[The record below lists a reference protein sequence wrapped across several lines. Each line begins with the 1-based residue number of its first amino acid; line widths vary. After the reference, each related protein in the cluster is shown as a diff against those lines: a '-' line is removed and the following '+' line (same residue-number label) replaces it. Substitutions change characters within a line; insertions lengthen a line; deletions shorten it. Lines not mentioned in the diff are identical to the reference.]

1 MEQQRNILFIL
12 FLTLS
17 LFLYWTW
24 ESDQNA
30 NERLAQQQAQNEQ
43 LLLNAQQDST
53 SILNPQNQITL
64 QSDLLRLQISLIGGD
79 IVDAKLLQV
88 MQEQGKTDP
97 FHLLQSDPVF
107 VYQAQSGLVGKDG
120 PDAKSRPT
128 YSVESKEFILQDGAD
143 SVSASLYFE
152 QNGVTYV
159 KTYTL
164 KRGSYVVDVSY
175 DVKNQT
181 ANPLSMAFYGQL
193 KQTVDASKQNTPGLF
208 SVAGAYRG
216 TAYSSADARYEK
228 NTLDKIVELS
238 QDRTPLNVTTTG
250 GWVAMI
256 QHYFVSAWI
265 GDTTEGVTNV
275 IYSSSADNGQNAI
288 IGIRTE
294 ATQVAPNSEH
304 EFKSSMWIGPKSQDA
319 MELVAPNLDLTVD
332 YGWLWFLSIPLFK
345 IMEFIH
351 SFVGNWGFSIIL
363 LTLIVR
369 TVMFPLTKA
378 QYTSMAKM
386 RLLTPKL
393 QELRERYG
401 NDRQKMGQE
410 TMRLY
415 KQEKVN
421 PLGGCLP
428 LLIQMP
434 IFIALYWTLMESTE
448 LRHAPFMLWIT
459 DLSVYDPY
467 FVTPILYGIS
477 MFIMQRLTPTP
488 VTDPIQRKVFMAM
501 PFVFTFMF
509 CTFPAGLTVYW
520 LVSNVF
526 TIVQQLIIYRSLEKK
541 GLHVRTPAPAKAAA
555 STSTED
561 TANKADKDNK

>member
-24 ESDQNA
+24 ESDQNTKA
-30 NERLAQQQAQNEQ
+30 SLAQQQAENQQQ
-43 LLLNAQQDST
+43 LLTAQQDST

-64 QSDLLRLQISLIGGD
+64 ESDLLRLQISLKGGD

-97 FHLLQSDPVF
+97 FHLLQSDPAF
-107 VYQAQSGLVGKDG
+107 VYQAQSGLIGKDG
-120 PDAKSRPT
+120 PDSKSRPIYT
-128 YSVESKEFILQDGAD
+128 TSAKEFVMQDGED
-143 SVSASLYFE
+143 SVSANLTYE
-152 QNGVTYV
+152 QNGVVFV

-175 DVKNQT
+175 DVKNT
-181 ANPLSMAFYGQL
+181 TSSPVSMAFYGQL
-193 KQTVDASKQNTPGLF
+193 KQTVDASKQNNPGLF
-208 SVAGAYRG
+208 PMAGAYRG
-216 TAYSSADARYEK
+216 TAYSSADSRYEK
-228 NTLDKIVELS
+228 NTLDKLVELS
-238 QDRTPLNVTTTG
+238 QEKTPLNVSTTG

-275 IYSSSADNGQNAI
+275 IYSGAADSDTSAI
-288 IGIRTE
+288 IGIRTTPTE
-294 ATQVAPNSEH
+294 IAANSEH
-304 EFKSSMWIGPKSQDA
+304 EFKSSMWIGPKSQDV
-319 MELVAPNLDLTVD
+319 METVAPNLDLTVD

-351 SFVGNWGFSIIL
+351 GFVGNWGFSIII
-363 LTLIVR
+363 LTLVVR
-369 TVMFPLTKA
+369 SVMFPLTKA

-401 NDRQKMGQE
+401 DDRQKMGQE

-448 LRHAPFMLWIT
+448 LRHAPFILWIT
-459 DLSVYDPY
+459 DLSVHDPY

-477 MFIMQRLTPTP
+477 MFIMQRMTPTP
-488 VTDPIQRKVFMAM
+488 VNDPIQRKVFLAM

-520 LVSNVF
+520 LVSNIF
-526 TIVQQLIIYRSLEKK
+526 TILQQLIIYRSLEKK
-541 GLHVRTPAPAKAAA
+541 GLHVRTPKIAGL
-555 STSTED
+555 D
-561 TANKADKDNK
+561 ANKDK

>member
-30 NERLAQQQAQNEQ
+30 KISLAQQQAENQQQ
-43 LLLNAQQDST
+43 LLSAQQDST

-64 QSDLLRLQISLIGGD
+64 ESDLLRLQISLKGGD

-97 FHLLQSDPVF
+97 FHLLQSEPAF
-107 VYQAQSGLVGKDG
+107 VYQAQSGLIGKDG
-120 PDAKSRPT
+120 PDSKSRPT
-128 YSVESKEFILQDGAD
+128 YTTSAKEFVLQDGED
-143 SVSASLYFE
+143 SVSASLTYE
-152 QNGVTYV
+152 QNGVVFV

-175 DVKNQT
+175 DVQNT
-181 ANPLSMAFYGQL
+181 TSAPVSMAFYGQL
-193 KQTVDASKQNTPGLF
+193 KQTVDASKQNNPGLF
-208 SVAGAYRG
+208 SMAGAYRG
-216 TAYSSADARYEK
+216 TAYSSDDARYEK
-228 NTLDKIVELS
+228 NTLDKLVELN
-238 QDRTPLNVTTTG
+238 QEKTPLNVSTTG

-275 IYSSSADNGQNAI
+275 IYSGAADSDNSAI
-288 IGIRTE
+288 IGIRTTPTE
-294 ATQVAPNSEH
+294 IAANSEH
-304 EFKSSMWIGPKSQDA
+304 EFKSSMWIGPKSQDD
-319 MELVAPNLDLTVD
+319 MEQVAPNLDLTVD

-351 SFVGNWGFSIIL
+351 SFVGNWGFSIII
-363 LTLIVR
+363 LTLVVR
-369 TVMFPLTKA
+369 SVMFPLTKA

-401 NDRQKMGQE
+401 DDRQKMGQE

-448 LRHAPFMLWIT
+448 LRHAPFILWIT
-459 DLSVYDPY
+459 DLSVHDPY

-488 VTDPIQRKVFMAM
+488 VNDPIQRKVFLAM

-520 LVSNVF
+520 LISNIF
-526 TIVQQLIIYRSLEKK
+526 TILQQLIIYRSLEKK
-541 GLHVRTPAPAKAAA
+541 GLHVRNPAKAA
-555 STSTED
+555 EFKV
-561 TANKADKDNK
+561 NKDE